1 LDGKEMNADYE
12 VTAGDGHRP
21 AVDEPSDS
29 VLLWRFRDGSQEA
42 ARHLYHRYA
51 RRLLALAR
59 TRCTPGPGQHV
70 DADDIVQGVFA
81 TFFDGVSRGRYDV
94 PDGEDLW
101 KLFLVLALNKIRSE
115 GVFHRAAKRDSRMTL
130 ALDRLP
136 PSARLSRRQRATADG
151 YLRLVVE
158 EALQRLPPQHRQ
170 IVEKRIEGHE
180 VAAIARQIGRSKRSV
195 ERILQ
200 ESRNKLSFLLQDR

>member
-1 LDGKEMNADYE
+1 
-12 VTAGDGHRP
+12 
-21 AVDEPSDS
+21 
-29 VLLWRFRDGSQEA
+29 VLLWRFRRGSQEA
-42 ARHLYHRYA
+42 ARHLYLRYA
-51 RRLLALAR
+51 QRLRALAQ
-59 TRCTPGPGQHV
+59 TRCAPGLGQPV

-101 KLFLVLALNKIRSE
+101 KLFLVLALNKIRAE
-115 GVFHRAAKRDSRMTL
+115 GVFHRAAKRDARLTL

-136 PSARLSRRQRATADG
+136 PSARGPRRQPATADG
-151 YLRLVVE
+151 FLNLVVN
-158 EALQRLPPQHRQ
+158 EALEQLPPQHRL
-170 IVEKRIEGHE
+170 IVEKRMEGHE

-200 ESRNKLSFLLQDR
+200 ESRNKLSFLLHDH